1 MNRSLIVILL
11 AIAGCNRPP
20 DDLREHL
27 DGWEISTT
35 YRILPSRTIRIE
47 DKIARTFSGTNKVL
61 IIESIHQPI
70 FKPDHV
76 VTDLTSFRD
85 LFIELSDSDT
95 LVTPQAPGTSKIL
108 RQITAFSPDFGAK
121 ELQQDE
127 KIEIEKVD
135 KGTWKITANLE
146 DFQFEG
152 EFSFADSTILTN
164 RYRKMYDVDL

>member
-1 MNRSLIVILL
+1 MNRSLIIILL
-11 AIAGCNRPP
+11 AIVGCSRPP

-47 DKIARTFSGTNKVL
+47 DKIARTFSGTNNVL
-61 IIESIHQPI
+61 IVESIHQPI

-95 LVTPQAPGTSKIL
+95 LVTPQSAGNSKMI

-121 ELQQDE
+121 QLRQNE
-127 KIEIEKVD
+127 KIEIKKIN
-135 KGTWKITANLE
+135 KGRWRVTADLE

-152 EFSFADSTILTN
+152 EFSFADSTTVTN
-164 RYRKMYDVDL
+164 RYRKMYEVDL